1 MRRREFITLIASAG
15 ISLPRTAW
23 AQESQRMRRVSML
36 LALAED
42 DPETKARLKAFRL
55 GMRDAEWIE
64 GRNVQIEHRFAGT
77 DRDSIKKH
85 VAELMR
91 LAPDVIVANSSP
103 VMAALRSATST
114 IPIVFAVVNDP
125 VGQGLISNLA
135 HPGGNI
141 TGFSF
146 IEPEMIGK
154 WINLLRDVIP
164 NLSRVAFV

>member
-85 VAELMR
+85 VAELTR

-114 IPIVFAVVNDP
+114 IP
-125 VGQGLISNLA
+125 
-135 HPGGNI
+135 
-141 TGFSF
+141 
-146 IEPEMIGK
+146 
-154 WINLLRDVIP
+154 
-164 NLSRVAFV
+164 